1 MPFVFQVCRARSTNN
16 LHSQILASLFVF
28 SALLPRHFELGPF
41 VPKSRFCLSLGD
53 VSLPAVSD
61 PRPLLPGLSRNLS
74 DTIVC
79 TFFPTLSGVFG
90 GGGAQLL
97 PCIFC
102 ASRHLLMR
110 ELPELTAML
119 LLGFWLA
126 WYFMKSQ
133 HIVFSFPWY
142 FFCSVLADLGP
153 PVWKLKDL

>member
-74 DTIVC
+74 DTIWGRRRTMIAMHFLC
-79 TFFPTLSGVFG
+79 FP
-90 GGGAQLL
+90 
-97 PCIFC
+97 
-102 ASRHLLMR
+102 ASFDER
-110 ELPELTAML
+110 A
-119 LLGFWLA
+119 
-126 WYFMKSQ
+126 S
-133 HIVFSFPWY
+133 
-142 FFCSVLADLGP
+142 
-153 PVWKLKDL
+153 